1 LEVFDVSGV
10 GWRVK
15 AGKSFSGSGLMREE
29 PSGGGTR
36 AGELFPGCGE
46 VGEVPTLALS
56 ANRVVL
62 VGDPNGTGSRA
73 V

>member
-1 LEVFDVSGV
+1 
-10 GWRVK
+10 
-15 AGKSFSGSGLMREE
+15 MREE